1 MSLNRKVFSLLLF
14 LSFVVVLSNPTAY
27 GEEERKMSSDYRS
40 LVSQAL
46 PLWDDKVLNVPASKI
61 WTDKT
66 SMQAV
71 ARGVN
76 DKVLMGI
83 EREKKT
89 SMYQDKERTVKIDQ
103 SRGRIRYLNNSR
115 EFQMGSSPKTAI
127 DKQKAEGMMTE
138 SLRMIGLPADEFQK
152 PRVDTVVAQGGST
165 KTKKPDAKI
174 YRERLVTVE
183 RMINSLP
190 VFGSM
195 SRGSVSNEGEISRLL
210 IKWPDFIF
218 TTSKRLME
226 RDAVIEKIVKRID
239 SQMKGQPVS
248 VTIRLGY
255 IQSPVAEKMVYVP
268 GVVVSVLP
276 STTGFIFSV
285 PVTE

>member
-14 LSFVVVLSNPTAY
+14 LSLSLFYRIQPPMVKKNV
-27 GEEERKMSSDYRS
+27 KMSSDYRS

-165 KTKKPDAKI
+165 ETKKPDAKI
-174 YRERLVTVE
+174 YR
-183 RMINSLP
+183 
-190 VFGSM
+190 
-195 SRGSVSNEGEISRLL
+195 
-210 IKWPDFIF
+210 
-218 TTSKRLME
+218 
-226 RDAVIEKIVKRID
+226 
-239 SQMKGQPVS
+239 
-248 VTIRLGY
+248 
-255 IQSPVAEKMVYVP
+255 
-268 GVVVSVLP
+268 SVL
-276 STTGFIFSV
+276 
-285 PVTE
+285 